1 MYSIYTKYCMFI
13 YTRTLV
19 KYLKQVA
26 LVQWPVGKGGCCKNV
41 AVLLFQI
48 LDYIQ
53 LELTEVTDDLTCMF
67 LILMRKLIV
76 HCCSIKLSKPASKNE
91 TLQSRLQQPST
102 YYMFAEHVNV
112 DDIRTLE
119 SGLKTVGTC
128 DYLQG
133 LSI

>member
-1 MYSIYTKYCMFI
+1 MHVPNTNQRVDI
-13 YTRTLV
+13 
-19 KYLKQVA
+19 A
-26 LVQWPVGKGGCCKNV
+26 
-41 AVLLFQI
+41 LLFDQ
-48 LDYIQ
+48 
-53 LELTEVTDDLTCMF
+53 V
-67 LILMRKLIV
+67 KV
-76 HCCSIKLSKPASKNE
+76 SKPASKNE

-102 YYMFAEHVNV
+102 YCMFAEHVNV